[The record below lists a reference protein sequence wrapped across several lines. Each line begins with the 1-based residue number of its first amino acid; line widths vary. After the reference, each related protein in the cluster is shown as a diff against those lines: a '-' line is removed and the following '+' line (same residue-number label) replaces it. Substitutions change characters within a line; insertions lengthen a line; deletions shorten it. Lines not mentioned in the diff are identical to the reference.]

1 MFEYLNYLSDAFS
14 VILMVIGGGFVLLL
28 AVLFLL
34 YLSGHIAII
43 QYIDEDD
50 EDANT

>member
-1 MFEYLNYLSDAFS
+1 MLEYLTYLSDALS
-14 VILMVIGGGFVLLL
+14 VILMVVGAAFIVLLG
-28 AVLFLL
+28 VLFLL

-43 QYIDEDD
+43 QYIDEDE